1 MYTLQNIID
10 YKKNEVSK
18 EKLKLSTFEI
28 NNMIMDKK
36 NKYEPR
42 GFLNA
47 LLCNKSKFGI
57 ISELKK
63 ASPSKG
69 LIRKD
74 FDPIE
79 IAKEYKKCGAT
90 CLSVLTDFKFF
101 QGKNAY
107 INDVKK
113 VTNLPIYK
121 RALDFKVSV
130 VPQNGGVFTD
140 MTCYQNL
147 KAIADLVIV
156 EKKERLFKIENMISK
171 FELDAV
177 KFIKAKYLSGGQ
189 RKRLSISMALLSN
202 PKIILMDEP
211 FQGLDLISTRSLQ
224 ETIVNLQTEDNSRC
238 CVISDHAA
246 RDLLNISD
254 RAIIL
259 ANKKIIAH
267 GQPKELIQ
275 NEDAK
280 NLYFGN
286 TFNIN

>member
-1 MYTLQNIID
+1 MGIIKKFYITKFKKERPKIELKNLSLSFNKRQILDNITCTIREGEICGLLGPNGVGKSTIFNLIIGLLKPD
-10 YKKNEVSK
+10 YGSV
-18 EKLKLSTFEI
+18 FI
-28 NNMIMDKK
+28 DKK
-36 NKYEPR
+36 
-42 GFLNA
+42 
-47 LLCNKSKFGI
+47 
-57 ISELKK
+57 
-63 ASPSKG
+63 
-69 LIRKD
+69 
-74 FDPIE
+74 
-79 IAKEYKKCGAT
+79 
-90 CLSVLTDFKFF
+90 
-101 QGKNAY
+101 
-107 INDVKK
+107 K
-113 VTNLPIYK
+113 VNNIPIYK
-121 RALDFKVSV
+121 RSSQFKVSI
-130 VPQNGGVFTD
+130 VPQNGGVFSDLT
-140 MTCYQNL
+140 TYQNL
-147 KAIADLVIV
+147 NAIADLVI
-156 EKKERLFKIENMISK
+156 EKKKERLFKIENMISK